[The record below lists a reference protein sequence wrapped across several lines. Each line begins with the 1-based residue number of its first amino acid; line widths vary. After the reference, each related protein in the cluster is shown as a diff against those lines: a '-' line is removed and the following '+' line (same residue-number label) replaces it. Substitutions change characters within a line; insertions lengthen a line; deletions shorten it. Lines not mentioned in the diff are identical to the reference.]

1 MHSLAVYLL
10 LFPLAAQADLYK
22 CVDPAGKVTYTN
34 SACAKSGLKAA
45 KLIPPPPP
53 PAVDGPARARA
64 AEKAAASTP
73 PETRAQPKPQT
84 AALQARRSTPS
95 NGNAC
100 DTLNGDLG
108 RIMDDMDAA
117 RSGGASAAQQAA
129 WNKRLG
135 ELKME
140 KTRLG
145 CF

>member
-22 CVDPAGKVTYTN
+22 CVDAAGKVTYTN

-53 PAVDGPARARA
+53 PAVDSPARARA
-64 AEKAAASTP
+64 AEKAAAGTP
-73 PETRAQPKPQT
+73 PETSAKPRQQT
-84 AALQARRSTPS
+84 AALPAMRAAQSGGP
-95 NGNAC
+95 AC
-100 DTLNGDLG
+100 DTLNRDLG

-117 RSGGASAAQQAA
+117 RTGGASAAQQAA
-129 WNKRLG
+129 WHKRLG
-135 ELKME
+135 ELKTE